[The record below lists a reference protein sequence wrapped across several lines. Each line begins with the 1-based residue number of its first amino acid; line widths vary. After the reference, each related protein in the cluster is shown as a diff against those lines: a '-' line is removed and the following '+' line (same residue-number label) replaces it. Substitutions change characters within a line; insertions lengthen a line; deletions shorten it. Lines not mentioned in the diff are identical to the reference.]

1 MRLPARIEISK
12 PWLAATFMVA
22 VAIWANSLVP
32 GVSSDAASTSVASS
46 LKEAIAALGFAAE
59 WVSNLLVRKMGHLLE
74 YALLGAVA
82 MRAFSPSGR
91 PHGAASLCLIALL
104 AIVPALDETI
114 QLFVPGRSGLAT
126 DVLIDWCG
134 CAFGAAVVWLL
145 LPIWSKRSGRRN
157 APNR

>member
-12 PWLAATFMVA
+12 PWLAATFVVA
-22 VAIWANSLVP
+22 VAIWTNSLVP

-46 LKEAIAALGFAAE
+46 LKEAIAALGYASE
-59 WVSNLLVRKMGHLLE
+59 PVTELLVMKVVSPPE

-114 QLFVPGRSGLAT
+114 QLFVPGRSGLAI

-134 CAFGAAVVWLL
+134 CVCGAAVVWLL
-145 LPIWSKRSGRRN
+145 LPIWSKRSKRRN